1 MQLSLVPT
9 IFYQQNICN
18 MVELVSYIFIL
29 SIASHSGWED
39 HFSSSQ
45 FHYLHHRFFECNYGS
60 NSSPLDKIF
69 GTFRDKLKESGT
81 TYRGG
86 SEEKVDA
93 KSAAITDS
101 KASLNSLPD
110 LGFSIYMLINCTIW
124 VLLGLAVTQQVNI
137 LQSIYVIIMSKG
149 SFTNYVENILA
160 FFAHL
165 FSYVDIF
172 NGINVD
178 KKWTFWTTY
187 LPHLVNVVC
196 ERPQSLYTFRFVM
209 YALLLCIVGL

>member
-1 MQLSLVPT
+1 
-9 IFYQQNICN
+9 

-137 LQSIYVIIMSKG
+137 LQSIYVFMSKG
-149 SFTNYVENILA
+149 SFTNYVDKILA
-160 FFAHL
+160 FLPTSPLRWHFL
-165 FSYVDIF
+165 WYKRWQKVDIF
-172 NGINVD
+172 GPP
-178 KKWTFWTTY
+178 TY
-187 LPHLVNVVC
+187 LIL
-196 ERPQSLYTFRFVM
+196 
-209 YALLLCIVGL
+209 

>member
-1 MQLSLVPT
+1 
-9 IFYQQNICN
+9 
-18 MVELVSYIFIL
+18 MVVIGLGKNLLFKSVLAHCDIFIL

-124 VLLGLAVTQQVNI
+124 ALLGLAVTQQVNHI
-137 LQSIYVIIMSKG
+137 AINLCIYV
-149 SFTNYVENILA
+149 
-160 FFAHL
+160 
-165 FSYVDIF
+165 
-172 NGINVD
+172 
-178 KKWTFWTTY
+178 
-187 LPHLVNVVC
+187 
-196 ERPQSLYTFRFVM
+196 
-209 YALLLCIVGL
+209 

>member
-1 MQLSLVPT
+1 
-9 IFYQQNICN
+9 

-137 LQSIYVIIMSKG
+137 LQSIYVFMSKG
-149 SFTNYVENILA
+149 SFTNYVDKILA
-160 FFAHL
+160 FL
-165 FSYVDIF
+165 PTSPPTLTFSMV
-172 NGINVD
+172 
-178 KKWTFWTTY
+178 
-187 LPHLVNVVC
+187 
-196 ERPQSLYTFRFVM
+196 
-209 YALLLCIVGL
+209 